1 MLVIKRSGE
10 KEDFDAGKT
19 LQGIMRSGASR
30 AEADEVLARLTPQLY
45 EGISTEEIYRK
56 VRALLD
62 HRSAARFGIKK
73 GLMGLGPDGRHFE
86 TLIGHLMRAEGW
98 DVTVRIMMEGR
109 CVSHEIDLLMAKG
122 GERTIAECK
131 FHNSL
136 GCKCSIQ
143 TALYV
148 QARWEDL
155 SARSGMIPPLLV
167 TNTRFSSEVEKYAQ
181 CVGMHLLGW
190 KYPGQGGLESL
201 LEQHG
206 LLPVTVLPL
215 RRQELNLLLERDIV
229 LASEVLTRRS
239 EVAPLLGRDPYAK
252 AAAQAE
258 LLR

>member
-10 KEDFDAGKT
+10 KEDFDADKT

-30 AEADEVLARLTPQLY
+30 AEADEVLARLRPQLY
-45 EGISTEEIYRK
+45 DGISTEEIYRK
-56 VRALLD
+56 VRALLNT
-62 HRSAARFGIKK
+62 RSAAKFGIKK
-73 GLMGLGPDGRHFE
+73 GIMGLGPEGRHFE

-98 DVTVRIMMEGR
+98 DVQVRVMMEGR
-109 CVSHEIDLLMAKG
+109 CISHEIDLLMAKDG
-122 GERTIAECK
+122 QRTVAECK

-148 QARWEDL
+148 QARWEDI
-155 SARSGMIPPLLV
+155 SARGGMIPPLLV

-190 KYPGQGGLESL
+190 KYPEGGGLEAL
-201 LEQHG
+201 LEQHQ
-206 LLPVTVLPL
+206 LLPTTVLPL
-215 RRQELNLLLERDIV
+215 RRQEVGLLLERDIV
-229 LASEVLTRRS
+229 LAREVLTRRA
-239 EVAPLLGRDPYAK
+239 EVSALLGKESYAK

-258 LLR
+258 LL